1 MSGCLMD
8 LRAQLVERA
17 LIQRMDGAQCL
28 GISCGISLRER
39 IDAPDVEW
47 AARHA
52 KGVAPARGAH
62 AQPAR
67 CAFAVARIVERA
79 PQTAG
84 LSAHPLFRQNARGA
98 QVVQEGGKDLFVRI
112 LYWRWSSHIQTTHGR
127 ASCGVSVTPCASGG
141 IASRTRWDEG
151 AGGAHGAG
159 PVKRSTA
166 RSQAVCS
173 LPR

>member
-52 KGVAPARGAH
+52 KGVAA
-62 AQPAR
+62 
-67 CAFAVARIVERA
+67 ARIVERA